1 MYKYK
6 IPLTLTN
13 YYLGVYYKLKEDTF
27 VFVSFIVLA
36 VLLIPM
42 FLMGNPFYIASIAL
56 GLILFVVTLPI
67 FKYSMA
73 HMKYK
78 FTEMEYFFDKED
90 FGYVMGSYTL
100 KILKTDVISVKIRKG
115 YLKIKTK
122 NQDMI
127 FVFNPKIA
135 EELVSSLSKLNYP
148 ITK

>member
-6 IPLTLTN
+6 ISLTLTN
-13 YYLGVYYKLKEDTF
+13 YYLGIYYKLKEDTLA
-27 VFVSFIVLA
+27 FVSFIVLA

-90 FGYVMGSYTL
+90 FGYVMGSYTAKVL
-100 KILKTDVISVKIRKG
+100 KSEVIDVRIRKG

-122 NQDMI
+122 HQDMI
-127 FVFNPKIA
+127 FVFNQEIA
-135 EELVSSLSKLNYP
+135 EELKDNLVKYEYP
-148 ITK
+148 LVK